1 MWKVI
6 ENVKYTDFVQRV
18 ATVIIWLTE
27 LLQVTRCI
35 ELVHRQDM
43 ETSPEIFSYQRDQRR
58 PFSSTLVCTS
68 KIHQFVRSSWPDI
81 SMKIIEEALPITF
94 VYFVTH
100 TSAKASRSITF
111 TQRFRT
117 TWHLFSI
124 QLLWKPKILNEEDK
138 RTKFEQS
145 TGDLGQFS
153 ELCKCLWHERNW
165 ASTRICIVFNML
177 VDEN

>member
-1 MWKVI
+1 MESNRKC
-6 ENVKYTDFVQRV
+6 K
-18 ATVIIWLTE
+18 
-27 LLQVTRCI
+27 
-35 ELVHRQDM
+35 VHRFCPARSDCNNM
-43 ETSPEIFSYQRDQRR
+43 AHGIVTSYKMYSVSSQTRYGNFTSNIFHTSVIRR

-68 KIHQFVRSSWPDI
+68 KIHQFVRSSWPVI
-81 SMKIIEEALPITF
+81 STKIIEEALPITF
-94 VYFVTH
+94 VYFVSH
-100 TSAKASRSITF
+100 TSAQASRSITF

-145 TGDLGQFS
+145 TGDLGQFA
-153 ELCKCLWHERNW
+153 ELCKWHERNW